1 MKNLFKKIIAI
12 CLLIIVVQITN
23 AQTGG
28 PGPSVPTPP
37 AVGAP
42 IDGISGLIMMGLA
55 AIFGKKFIDK
65 K

>member
-1 MKNLFKKIIAI
+1 MKNSYKKIIAI
-12 CLLIIVVQITN
+12 CLLIVVVQISY

-28 PGPSVPTPP
+28 PGPAT
-37 AVGAP
+37 GAP

-55 AIFGKKFIDK
+55 AIFGKKFINK